1 MEKGRLKRKNW
12 LIINVISFASI
23 PTGLSSYLLPKIA
36 DYQSKFSSNIQFIYY
51 DAFTSKICSGI
62 RSGKYDLGV
71 CSKDNKYS
79 DLSFIPLYN
88 EPLVLITQKN
98 HHLAN
103 KDQISPKELDDSTI
117 LTYTGHSSLK

>member
-51 DAFTSKICSGI
+51 DAFTSKICSRI

-98 HHLAN
+98 YQLAN